1 MILVAA
7 CVLGFV
13 SVAFGAYAEHA
24 LREPVG
30 EENFR
35 FLMTAVR
42 YNQVYAVVTLA
53 LGLAAHAGG
62 PLSRIPAFN
71 WSAGLFVLGTVL
83 FSGSIYISVTFA
95 LEGLL
100 ILTPVG
106 GVTLMVAWAL
116 LLVTAVLSVVSARQ
130 SGTPETEKDG

>member
-30 EENFR
+30 EEQFR
-35 FLMTAVR
+35 YLMTAVR

-53 LGLAAHAGG
+53 LALTANSDSA
-62 PLSRIPAFN
+62 LSRIPAFT
-71 WSAGLFVLGTVL
+71 WSTALFIIGTLL
-83 FSGSIYISVTFA
+83 FSGSIYVSVTFS
-95 LEGLL
+95 LESLL

-106 GVTLMVAWAL
+106 GITLMVAWAM
-116 LLVTAVLSVVSARQ
+116 LLVTA
-130 SGTPETEKDG
+130 

>member
-1 MILVAA
+1 MILIAA

-30 EENFR
+30 EEHFR

-53 LGLAAHAGG
+53 LALAAEVGSPLTRTHAF
-62 PLSRIPAFN
+62 A
-71 WSAGLFVLGTVL
+71 WCTALFIVGTVL
-83 FSGSIYISVTFA
+83 FSGSIYVSVTFD

-100 ILTPVG
+100 ILTPLG
-106 GVTLMVAWAL
+106 GVTLIAAWAL
-116 LLVTAVLSVVSARQ
+116 LCLTGVFALRHRAAA
-130 SGTPETEKDG
+130 

>member
-30 EENFR
+30 EEHFR

-53 LGLAAHAGG
+53 LALTAHAGG

-83 FSGSIYISVTFA
+83 FSGSIYVSVTFG

-106 GVTLMVAWAL
+106 GITLMVAWAL
-116 LLVTAVLSVVSARQ
+116 LLVTALLSVATAHQSEASA
-130 SGTPETEKDG
+130 TESEG